1 MSEAIETPGET
12 PKAGWRMKVAIFALC
27 AAIFTILW
35 FAVAAL
41 GTKWGWWP
49 WQVGLGQMTIEV
61 GPRIALAAVGVSL
74 VAQVIALIKAPR
86 KQAFIIALGATLI
99 AAFTLFRLAGMGAQA
114 GALPPLHD
122 IQTDWS
128 DPIQY
133 SQAIMDARAAQ
144 GETNPVLDAPTVPD
158 YAEARWPGTAGR
170 LVSELQEEAETKE
183 AGKGTVYPTMQSL
196 YFDGSPA
203 EVAAVAERVMDRKGW
218 KIVSAVPEAPAADGA
233 IQVEATATSGWFGF
247 KDDIAVRVRPEGGVT
262 RVDIRSTSR
271 VGLSDLGANSTRV
284 YGVMIEL
291 EDRADGRRAP

>member
-1 MSEAIETPGET
+1 MSEAIET

-27 AAIFTILW
+27 AAIFAVLW

-49 WQVGLGQMTIEV
+49 WQVGLGQMTIET
-61 GPRIALAAVGVSL
+61 GPRIAFVAVIVS
-74 VAQVIALIKAPR
+74 VIAQVIALIKAPR
-86 KQAFIIALGATLI
+86 KQAFILALAATLI

-114 GALPPLHD
+114 AALPPLHD

-133 SQAIMDARAAQ
+133 SETLMAARVAQ

-170 LVSELQEEAETKE
+170 LVSEVQEEAETKE
-183 AGKGTVYPTMQSL
+183 AGKGTVYPTLETL
-196 YFDGSPA
+196 YFDGAPSD
-203 EVAAVAERVMDRKGW
+203 VAAIAEQVMDRKGW
-218 KIVSAVPEAPAADGA
+218 DIVSAAADGA
-233 IQVEATATSGWFGF
+233 NSNGAIQIEATATSGWFGF
-247 KDDIAVRVRPEGGVT
+247 KDDIAIRVRPESGVT

-284 YGVMIEL
+284 YGLMVEL